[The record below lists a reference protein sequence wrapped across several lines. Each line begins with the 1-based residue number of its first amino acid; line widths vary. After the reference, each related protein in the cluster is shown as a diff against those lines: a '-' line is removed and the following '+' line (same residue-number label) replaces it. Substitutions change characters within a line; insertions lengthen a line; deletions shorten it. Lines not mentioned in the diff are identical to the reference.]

1 MNIPVAVK
9 SENSSPV
16 IRLHTLMKDNVMQT
30 RKVRLG
36 HFLDYNSRLNIFE
49 FETKQGLNAVVQQLV
64 YLMNPNRVNKSSK
77 RKQFQSTS
85 LAQE

>member
-1 MNIPVAVK
+1 MNIQVAVK

-36 HFLDYNSRLNIFE
+36 HFLDYTSRLNILE

-64 YLMNPNRVNKSSK
+64 NLMNPN
-77 RKQFQSTS
+77 
-85 LAQE
+85 

>member
-1 MNIPVAVK
+1 
-9 SENSSPV
+9 
-16 IRLHTLMKDNVMQT
+16 MKDNVMQT

-64 YLMNPNRVNKSSK
+64 YLMNPN
-77 RKQFQSTS
+77 
-85 LAQE
+85 

>member
-64 YLMNPNRVNKSSK
+64 YLMNPN
-77 RKQFQSTS
+77 
-85 LAQE
+85 